1 MDVNTAISAY
11 NKKAE
16 DLYSQYKLKSL
27 GIPFKMS
34 ALGMNTKG
42 TASMFGYSAS
52 AVKKKASGDASISSS
67 GIYLV
72 GDSPNTELVIGSKL
86 NGIPMN
92 IPQGTGVVNAKSTKT
107 LAGMLNS
114 MGMMKKNDIGTLSK
128 TTNNNDSFSIG
139 NVTVN
144 GAKIK
149 DGKSFANE
157 LLNLKSEMLQMAYRK

>member
-1 MDVNTAISAY
+1 
-11 NKKAE
+11 
-16 DLYSQYKLKSL
+16 
-27 GIPFKMS
+27 
-34 ALGMNTKG
+34 MNL
-42 TASMFGYSAS
+42 S
-52 AVKKKASGDASISSS
+52 
-67 GIYLV
+67 
-72 GDSPNTELVIGSKL
+72 
-86 NGIPMN
+86 
-92 IPQGTGVVNAKSTKT
+92 QGTGVVNAKSTRT